1 MTSPPLKSTHD
12 RQRRTW
18 HDISAVGQHT
28 RSDDVRCGMP
38 SSPLDSTQGG
48 TTSGRACDHRLWAA
62 KTVERR
68 LAWHAII
75 TVGLA
80 HTVGRC
86 RNLNKEELTEIF
98 KVAYRNLRGPLFH
111 TKHNVYIKREHSKN
125 CSGEEFLMLKL
136 KN

>member
-1 MTSPPLKSTHD
+1 MTSPPLDSTHGWQ
-12 RQRRTW
+12 RQAW
-18 HDISAVGQHT
+18 HDISTVGQNT
-28 RSDDVRCGMP
+28 RSDDIGCCMP
-38 SSPLDSTQGG
+38 SSPLGSTQGR
-48 TTSGRACDHRLWAA
+48 TTSGVACHHRLWAA
-62 KTVERR
+62 KMVERR
-68 LAWHAII
+68 PTWHAII
-75 TVGLA
+75 AVGLA

-125 CSGEEFLMLKL
+125 CSGEEFSMLKL